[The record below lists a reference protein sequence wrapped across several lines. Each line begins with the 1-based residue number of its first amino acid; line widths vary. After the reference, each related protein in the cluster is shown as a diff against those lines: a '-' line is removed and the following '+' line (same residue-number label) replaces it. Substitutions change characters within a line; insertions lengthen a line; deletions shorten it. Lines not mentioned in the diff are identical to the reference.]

1 MMLGMNA
8 LKEGQNEKPNIDI
21 FLGQIDERALKAAAE
36 FAYKESKAGHCI
48 PNSQVFESIME
59 EMGWNLNS

>member
-1 MMLGMNA
+1 MRSLI
-8 LKEGQNEKPNIDI
+8 LIF
-21 FLGQIDERALKAAAE
+21 FLGQIDEGALKAAAE